1 MWLQDKRVRQGFD
14 SPTTPKG
21 VTARRNRGLRGRSSL
36 PGEGFDSPLLH
47 NLTKFYS
54 IMIDIKNLSVGDYV
68 QICGGGPIV
77 RITTIYGKED
87 RLVGETQKG
96 VAICRVEDVVPIALS
111 PEFLVRYGFFLNDEF
126 GVYEFRCRAFR
137 AIVDLREHQNRIQ
150 VEVTDPSLEGGGSLP
165 PVYRARR
172 WAFFTRTST
181 CFSIGKSK
189 LGYIRLW
196 RGLTSQSRIRDT
208 VSQCLP

>member
-1 MWLQDKRVRQGFD
+1 
-14 SPTTPKG
+14 
-21 VTARRNRGLRGRSSL
+21 
-36 PGEGFDSPLLH
+36 
-47 NLTKFYS
+47 
-54 IMIDIKNLSVGDYV
+54 MIDIKNLSVGDYV

-189 LGYIRLW
+189 LGYIRL
-196 RGLTSQSRIRDT
+196 
-208 VSQCLP
+208 

>member
-1 MWLQDKRVRQGFD
+1 
-14 SPTTPKG
+14 
-21 VTARRNRGLRGRSSL
+21 
-36 PGEGFDSPLLH
+36 
-47 NLTKFYS
+47 
-54 IMIDIKNLSVGDYV
+54 MIDIKNLSVGDYV

-150 VEVTDPSLEGGGSLP
+150 VEVTDPSWRGAVPYHPYIEQEGGRFLHELQH
-165 PVYRARR
+165 VFRLAKVN
-172 WAFFTRTST
+172 WD
-181 CFSIGKSK
+181 
-189 LGYIRLW
+189 IRL
-196 RGLTSQSRIRDT
+196 
-208 VSQCLP
+208 